1 MLDSPKNKPFG
12 PRPDLPLNLQRAQA
26 PRQDNAAARQ
36 LLKAKEK
43 KANTEAV
50 LKRLGMELED

>member
-1 MLDSPKNKPFG
+1 MALELGSLRDALIDAGAGDGRGS
-12 PRPDLPLNLQRAQA
+12 RWLW
-26 PRQDNAAARQ
+26 
-36 LLKAKEK
+36 AKEK